1 MSKFDIDKQSNTV
14 MNINKNHLFINSDK
28 MKTIDKNMENDLEK
42 MRGSLIQINIL
53 LNKIVKYDSIKGK
66 RKEIFKGWA
75 KVSKSQVLASE
86 KLKLN
91 LNEKYKDDLQKYILK
106 LLDERISDIER
117 RINLLS
123 NQ

>member
-1 MSKFDIDKQSNTV
+1 MSKFNIDKKSNTI
-14 MNINKNHLFINSDK
+14 MNINKEQLFINSDK
-28 MKTIDKNMENDLEK
+28 MKNIDKGMENDLEK
-42 MRGSLIQINIL
+42 MRTSLIQINSL
-53 LNKIVKYDSIKGK
+53 LNKLVKYDSIKGK

-75 KVSKSQVLASE
+75 KVSKSQALAAE

-91 LNEKYKDDLQKYILK
+91 LNEKYKDDLQKYIFK

-117 RINLLS
+117 RIDLLS